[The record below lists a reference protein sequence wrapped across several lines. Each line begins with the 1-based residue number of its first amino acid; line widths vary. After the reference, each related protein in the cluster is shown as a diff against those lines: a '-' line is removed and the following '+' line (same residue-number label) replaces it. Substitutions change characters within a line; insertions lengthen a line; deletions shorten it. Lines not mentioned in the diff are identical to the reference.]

1 MALFTCAPASQA
13 QAFIGAMSGVSAQ
26 FAGPGVFLGW
36 SPYVHWDPVDRLA
49 MGGTKG
55 LGARFRIYP
64 WQRLVD
70 VTIPQDSFFFSMSS
84 RNRLIRFT
92 THLIQSQQRQHRMI
106 RSTSRKA
113 LTKGSKTSA

>member
-13 QAFIGAMSGVSAQ
+13 QAFIGAMSGASAQ

-36 SPYVHWDPVDRLA
+36 SPYVHWDPVVRLT
-49 MGGTKG
+49 MGGTKR
-55 LGARFRIYP
+55 LGARFQIYP

-92 THLIQSQQRQHRMI
+92 TRQIQARHSQMI